1 MVRKPDGA
9 PAVTAATAKLLD
21 AYRAELLRWNRQI
34 SLVSRRDPEQVADT
48 LIRQCLDAFG
58 LWWSA
63 SGAALAQGG
72 ALRVFDLGSGGGLP
86 GFVWLAQLAAQGVA
100 LEATLVEPRAKR
112 AWFLERL
119 GQLPGAPRFAVAAAR
134 WGEIVPG
141 GAGPA
146 LAADTPILFTLKAL
160 RLPEPAIL
168 AGLGALPG
176 PARPA
181 AGAIVELVRFQ
192 PATGA
197 SAKGLARELEV
208 PAPGDVFAADGLA
221 CRAGD
226 SRLLTPARR
235 RAEAA
240 GLFVS
245 RHEVVTI

>member
-1 MVRKPDGA
+1 MARKPEGA
-9 PAVTAATAKLLD
+9 PAVTAATSKLLD
-21 AYRAELLRWNRQI
+21 AYRTELLRWNRQI

-63 SGAALAQGG
+63 SGATLVQGG

-86 GFVWLAQLAAQGVA
+86 GFVWLAQLAALGVA
-100 LEATLVEPRAKR
+100 VEATLVEPRAKR

-119 GQLPGAPRFAVAAAR
+119 VQLPGAPRFAVAEAR
-134 WGEIVPG
+134 WGEIAPG
-141 GAGPA
+141 EPGPA
-146 LAADTPILFTLKAL
+146 TAADTPILFTLKAL
-160 RLPEPAIL
+160 RLPEPVIL
-168 AGLGALPG
+168 AGLGALVG

-181 AGAIVELVRFQ
+181 AGATVELVRFQ

-197 SAKGLARELEV
+197 SVKGLARELEV
-208 PAPGDVFAADGLA
+208 PAPGEVVGVDGMGF
-221 CRAGD
+221 RAVGC
-226 SRLLTPARR
+226 RLLTPARR

-245 RHEVVTI
+245 RHEVVTL